1 MITVLESA
9 QASIKNSEA
18 WEALRATLERHRSL
32 LTRHFER
39 AEEEGTRRKADPNL
53 LEILLDYGDALEDIL
68 VCVLK
73 EMGVSEEDIPPS
85 TGTNLKR
92 KLAKVGLTGLEAER
106 IKGYSDRLSTA
117 LQHLMTALQVHTA
130 VEISKIHDKL
140 DRGPQKQKLIKKALS
155 VFKGLRE
162 ISKQNTILEA
172 FRELVTTLPSAV
184 ELLDL
189 NDTEYSVWQDVASAL
204 LNHHTSFEELT
215 TKLENA
221 DMQEDPKN
229 PIGSYL
235 SLFVSELESA
245 LSIFIYLNGVTR
257 RDIPRELSNI
267 QTLVDKGLNGMV
279 LSNIQSIL
287 TSALDKIKIITGLY
301 TPDADETVSHLGR
314 SSVFAGSATGSG
326 MITPYG
332 AQHKRCLP
340 GTRIVVIQQIDE
352 WINSSQGKQPIYVLG
367 DVAGTGK
374 STIAAEVTYRWE
386 KEQLLASRFFF
397 SRGNSGT
404 STATDLCIHL
414 ARDLSV
420 RYPHLQDQLSKPLEE
435 AASIFQFDKLW
446 EKLVFEPL
454 SQLTEKT
461 VLVID
466 GLDECT
472 PASREDF
479 LEALLRDFGQSNPL
493 VHFFITTRLEDEITS
508 LLQSR
513 QDVVLARVQQTEQQ
527 RRANVRDIARYIEFE
542 FEKMKNPPM
551 NHQSAQRLLERAD
564 GLFIFASTVCAVL
577 AKSFERQRL
586 FDDILNYKGFTNLDG
601 LYLGILQRVLPSD
614 PFSRQALNDVLGVIL
629 AAREPLSIAALQAC
643 CPNVSSV
650 RGIVE
655 SLGSVLSLG
664 GELQQSDAET
674 FVSIIH
680 QTFRDFLLQKK
691 RSCDYALN
699 VHTAHSTLA
708 DACFQTLQRGL
719 HPRMAETFSGGEVTL
734 DTDLD
739 EISTSLRAKSEP
751 LLCYSAVYW
760 ISHTI
765 PVLYLHGLHE
775 EIRTIFTEKLTSWV
789 EVVALLRGLIPIM
802 TGLSRLQ
809 DLMKRYGDL
818 PGHQFANADT
828 QWCLEAVRL
837 LQNNQTLLQS
847 APWQVYTSPLV
858 FLGEDDLI
866 SKHYRLPQF
875 PIIRKAA
882 VPLSISGFSLN
893 WGEPITLRGHRLCI
907 NCVDWSVD
915 GKCIASGSDDHTVVL
930 WDAVT
935 GANLITLYGH
945 TGPITCVKF
954 SPSGAEVVSSSEDG
968 TIRRWKRDDGA
979 CIGDPWKSVEGA
991 ARCFAFSS
999 DSRDLVYGTTVGLVC
1014 RVDAETGR
1022 LIETPQRAHVGPV
1035 NALSISSDG
1044 AYMATAGDDGALWMW
1059 YWTPHEKPL
1068 VPSHTRRHQSPIL
1081 SATFIP
1087 NTSTIVYTAFGLYT
1101 CDVLSFGTNGIQ
1113 KDEEE
1118 QHTCIAVSNDM
1129 ESILTGSNMQTIWT
1143 WKTEVL
1149 DGSAGHIRHGEMA
1162 YANIR
1167 CLAYSP
1173 NGRSSVSGSS
1183 DSTLKIWET
1192 DLPSTPAFAFPQR
1205 GRPSMLM
1212 MLAFS
1217 HDGESVAAVGSDGAF
1232 KIWEFDTGKLQLG
1245 PIATGSPLTA
1255 VAFHPNG
1262 QFLACG
1268 KTVTDV
1274 SIWSA
1279 FNGEPIRR
1287 NLLNDEGYKELYAL
1301 EFSSNGRL
1309 FATAD
1314 HYMNISLWSFDPTFT
1329 VPSCI
1334 ITNIRFSPDGPNAMV
1349 FDPSQQFLT
1358 YRNQAWY
1365 IGQPPASQVPEEH
1378 REQLIDRIIGS
1389 PLHYDD
1395 YAAKKHGRK
1404 WIDVESSSIQSLA
1417 VPLEFDGRR
1426 HAIFGGRIALGAK
1439 LGDVMFID
1447 FRPTFHP

>member
-1 MITVLESA
+1 
-9 QASIKNSEA
+9 
-18 WEALRATLERHRSL
+18 
-32 LTRHFER
+32 
-39 AEEEGTRRKADPNL
+39 
-53 LEILLDYGDALEDIL
+53 
-68 VCVLK
+68 
-73 EMGVSEEDIPPS
+73 
-85 TGTNLKR
+85 
-92 KLAKVGLTGLEAER
+92 
-106 IKGYSDRLSTA
+106 
-117 LQHLMTALQVHTA
+117 MTALQVHTA

-650 RGIVE
+650 
-655 SLGSVLSLG
+655 
-664 GELQQSDAET
+664 
-674 FVSIIH
+674 
-680 QTFRDFLLQKK
+680 
-691 RSCDYALN
+691 
-699 VHTAHSTLA
+699 
-708 DACFQTLQRGL
+708 
-719 HPRMAETFSGGEVTL
+719 
-734 DTDLD
+734 
-739 EISTSLRAKSEP
+739 
-751 LLCYSAVYW
+751 
-760 ISHTI
+760 
-765 PVLYLHGLHE
+765 
-775 EIRTIFTEKLTSWV
+775 
-789 EVVALLRGLIPIM
+789 VALLRGLTPIM

-882 VPLSISGFSLN
+882 VPLSLSGFSLN

-907 NCVDWSVD
+907 NCVDWSAD

-1173 NGRSSVSGSS
+1173 NGRSFVSGSS